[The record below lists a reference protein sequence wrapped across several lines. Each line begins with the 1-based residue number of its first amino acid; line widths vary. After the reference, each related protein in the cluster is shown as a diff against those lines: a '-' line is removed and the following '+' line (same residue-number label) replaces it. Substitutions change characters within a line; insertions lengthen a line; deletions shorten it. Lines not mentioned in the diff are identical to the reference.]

1 MVDSLVERQERLT
14 RAPGDL
20 VFRPIDGPKQIIPKF
35 LLILIYFAD
44 FFGLGH
50 LIDRMRSAQGRV
62 LRKDWHGTTSCFP
75 Y

>member
-1 MVDSLVERQERLT
+1 MVDSLVERLKERLM
-14 RAPGDL
+14 RAPEDPF
-20 VFRPIDGPKQIIPKF
+20 FRPIDGPQENIPKF

-50 LIDRMRSAQGRV
+50 LIGRNAISS
-62 LRKDWHGTTSCFP
+62 KGG